1 MYRSG
6 IRPSFSSL
14 WPIVAFVLVL
24 AFPLARGREVPEAT
38 PDPEKVTQHALDG
51 TGKILEVPFVATPS
65 KVVDKMIGMAAL
77 NEGDVVYDLG
87 CGDGRIVFAAVEHKG
102 VRGVGY
108 DLDPARIEECRQKAK
123 AAGLEER
130 TEFHEQD
137 IFTVDLSPATVV
149 TLYLVP
155 EVNNRLLPKL
165 LRELRPG
172 TRILSHNYGFHAWP
186 PEREEVIN
194 VPDIGADYSGEHKIL
209 YWKVPEDAVALLA
222 AAESAAHPAASP
234 EASPASGAH

>member
-1 MYRSG
+1 MARSG
-6 IRPSFSSL
+6 IRRTFSSFG
-14 WPIVAFVLVL
+14 PRVAFLLVF
-24 AFPLARGREVPEAT
+24 AVPAADAREVPEAT

-65 KVVDKMIGMAAL
+65 KVVDKMIEIAAL
-77 NEGDVVYDLG
+77 KEGDVVYDLG
-87 CGDGRIVFAAVEHKG
+87 CGDGRIVFAAIEHKG

-108 DLDPARIEECRQKAK
+108 DLDPARIEECREKAK
-123 AAGLEER
+123 AAGVEEN

-186 PEREEVIN
+186 PEREEVID

-209 YWKVPEDAVALLA
+209 YWTVPEDAVALLA
-222 AAESAAHPAASP
+222 AAESAARPAPSP
-234 EASPASGAH
+234 EASPASDAR

>member
-1 MYRSG
+1 MSFG
-6 IRPSFSSL
+6 PSAAFLLLLALRP
-14 WPIVAFVLVL
+14 AH
-24 AFPLARGREVPEAT
+24 AREVPEAT

-65 KVVDKMIGMAAL
+65 RVVDKMIGMAAL
-77 NEGDVVYDLG
+77 KEGDVIYDLG
-87 CGDGRIVFAAVEHKG
+87 CGDGRIVFAAVENKD

-108 DLDPARIEECRQKAK
+108 DLDPARIEECREKAK
-123 AAGLEER
+123 AAGVEES

-137 IFTVDLSPATVV
+137 IFAVDLSPATVV
-149 TLYLVP
+149 ALYLVP

-186 PEREEVIN
+186 PEREEVID
-194 VPDIGADYSGEHKIL
+194 VPDIGTDSSGEHKIL
-209 YWKVPEDAVALLA
+209 YWTVPEDAVALLA
-222 AAESAAHPAASP
+222 AAESAARSTPSP
-234 EASPASGAH
+234 EAAPASDAR

>member
-1 MYRSG
+1 M
-6 IRPSFSSL
+6 
-14 WPIVAFVLVL
+14 LVL

-123 AAGLEER
+123 TAGLEER

-137 IFTVDLSPATVV
+137 IFTVDLSPAAVV